1 MPVREILMPCIE
13 TSYGTAK
20 TSPVLGTDR
29 FYMRL
34 SEGNAFTVEAKPVQ
48 LPIPYGGGNA
58 FEGDVVSDQ
67 VEVKGNFAFKLYPGI
82 FSSILLNWAITPIN
96 SGRTAPWTTTDSG
109 GVMPVGDLASL
120 SFYHAIMQ
128 EDGATYTRTRY
139 AGAKC
144 DTWELAAQET
154 GDGRIWTLSGTMTA
168 IRPVGNAWDS
178 SADPDATEFPL
189 PAEANYPTGP
199 YVFGHL
205 GSGTGTV
212 TIASNRAASCKSLR
226 IRGTNK
232 FGPNW
237 YTSRFLTTNRW
248 LGRDVTADVGLRYRV
263 SPNDRTSFRALTA
276 LACNFKIDNG
286 TNAVQINFNARNR
299 ISDWARETP
308 QDQEYG
314 QTLNLVNRWD
324 PATASDINLTIT

>member
-1 MPVREILMPCIE
+1 MPVREVLMPCIE
-13 TSYGTAK
+13 SSYGTAK
-20 TSPVLGTDR
+20 ASPVLGTDR

-34 SEGNAFTVEAKPVQ
+34 SEGNSFTPEAKPVQ

-58 FEGDVVSDQ
+58 FEADVVSDQ

-96 SGRTAPWTTTDSG
+96 SGRTLPWTTTDAG

-154 GDGRIWTLSGTMTA
+154 GDGRIWTLTGTMTA

-178 SADPDATEFPL
+178 SSDPDATEFPL

-232 FGPNW
+232 FSPNW

-263 SPNDRTSFRALTA
+263 SPNDRNSFRALTA
-276 LACNFKIDNG
+276 LDCEFKIDNG
-286 TNAVQINFNARNR
+286 TNSIKIDFNAKNR